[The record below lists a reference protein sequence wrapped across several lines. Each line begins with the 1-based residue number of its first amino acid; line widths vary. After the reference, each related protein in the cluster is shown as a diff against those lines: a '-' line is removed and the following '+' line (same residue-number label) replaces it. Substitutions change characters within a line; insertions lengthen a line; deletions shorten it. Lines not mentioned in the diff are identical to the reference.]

1 MWLIDID
8 EPRDD
13 LLKGSG
19 ELYGA
24 EVRGGRGV
32 RGEEGHHEGI
42 PVVLGLNTSLI

>member
-24 EVRGGRGV
+24 GGKG
-32 RGEEGHHEGI
+32 GGHTQI
-42 PVVLGLNTSLI
+42 YR